1 MGESLLMYND
11 RKEDM
16 RKLTVS
22 IPDSLDEDLRKYVEE
37 NYEGLKGGLS
47 ITVKTALK
55 EFLNREKKK

>member
-1 MGESLLMYND
+1 MYKD
-11 RKEDM
+11 TKEVM

>member
-11 RKEDM
+11 TKEVM

-47 ITVKTALK
+47 ITVKAALK

>member
-1 MGESLLMYND
+1 MYND